1 MLSNSTDRVNN
12 LLNQL
17 AYVNIKDNWKP
28 GENLIDV
35 VRRSGGGE
43 LADQLEE
50 AGLSN
55 LVIKDY
61 ANENTT
67 NGFGGIAFA
76 DVTTG
81 ETGISFR
88 GTQDMNDWL
97 DNASTAVTG
106 DSAQAQRALEFYRKN
121 RSSGGEVFLYGHS
134 KGGELAA
141 QVYAQYYREIAAAH
155 VINPQPIDWA
165 KLTPQQ
171 KAAFNNGKFDAVV
184 VDGDFVW
191 LLGGVPYKVRIIEN
205 NKSQNGIVGP
215 HDLKSATYDE
225 NGRAVIETDPY
236 KDYKGQGVLGFSLN
250 SIITAVQGGYR
261 FISSLFLKA
270 EFVTRDFSERSK
282 QQLLNLVSEV
292 ENEKWCDFTD
302 WVGDRW
308 YDFEGWIGSL
318 DIRRYI
324 NNVNEYHK
332 KVIDKNN
339 TSKETIEK
347 IFAEVTAIDTSY
359 GTIFGN
365 ILQQQKNIQQY
376 IRELGEIIYP
386 ANGRFTAS
394 GMSSLDNLLGNIT
407 AQRMECF
414 RDQLVQDIDG
424 RVVINEE
431 LLYEYVKKNPAQ
443 ISDAEKAV
451 LLDTISLLKDTVAVY
466 ETLASVGTDELGA
479 DILNYVRWISDS
491 TEFESFT
498 AVSAHYND
506 IYVNLLNYMQE
517 QSEDANTFAASLLTA
532 GIGESTLTLLGVETY
547 ENLKEIFGKNSNLKV
562 YLAKYESEH
571 SEQYFLKL
579 EESEKLSL
587 KASGKFKNL
596 SDALKDKDDQLS
608 DYLKDKGLFK
618 EDKDTHYYKDGKEI
632 DEAEAPSFYKR
643 QVTLAEIKK
652 EAKAKVSIYEGKFDT
667 PLGGELS
674 VTVGEAEAHANIA
687 GGLYVVGK
695 KGERVFSPG
704 VSAEIGASVTAL
716 QLDYENQLLGDEM
729 LGLNVDGSVVVGEAS
744 AKASGEINFMGK
756 DKDGNIVFDPQVNV
770 GVKAEAV
777 AFKAEGSAGVNVLGG
792 EVGVKGSVKV
802 GVGVN
807 ADVGYKDGVFKCEL
821 GASLGIGFDVG
832 FEVDVGGMVNT
843 VADAASS
850 AWNGI
855 KDGWNK
861 FWGGW

>member
-1 MLSNSTDRVNN
+1 MLSNSTDKVNN

-205 NKSQNGIVGP
+205 NKSQTGIVGP

-225 NGRAVIETDPY
+225 NGRAVIETEPY

-250 SIITAVQGGYR
+250 SIITSVQGGYK

-365 ILQQQKNIQQY
+365 ILQQQKNVQQY

-394 GMSSLDNLLGNIT
+394 GMSSLDNLLSNIAT
-407 AQRMECF
+407 QKMECF

-431 LLYEYVKKNPAQ
+431 LLYEYIKKNPAQ

-491 TEFESFT
+491 ADFESFT
-498 AVSAHYND
+498 GVSAHYND
-506 IYVNLLNYMQE
+506 IYINLLNYMKE
-517 QSEDANTFAASLLTA
+517 QGEDSNTFAASLLTA
-532 GIGESTLTLLGVETY
+532 GIGESTITLIGVETY
-547 ENLKEIFGKNSNLKV
+547 ENLKDIFGTDSFSG

-571 SEQYFLKL
+571 SEQYFAKL
-579 EESEKLSL
+579 EASEKDSF
-587 KASGKFKNL
+587 KSSGKFNNAKDAIEDKLKKKGWL
-596 SDALKDKDDQLS
+596 SEDDDTTYYDKDGNVIKE
-608 DYLKDKGLFK
+608 KD
-618 EDKDTHYYKDGKEI
+618 
-632 DEAEAPSFYKR
+632 APTFMKR
-643 QVTLAEIKK
+643 KMTLAEVKK
-652 EAKAKVSIYEGKFDT
+652 QVSASASIYSGTFDV
-667 PLGGELS
+667 GENGEVS
-674 VTVGEAEAHANIA
+674 VTVGEAEAHASIS
-687 GGLYVVGK
+687 GGFYVVGADGEK
-695 KGERVFSPG
+695 KFSPG
-704 VSAEIGASVTAL
+704 VKAEVGASVTAL
-716 QLDYENQLLGDEM
+716 EIDWEQQWLGDENF
-729 LGLNVDGSVVVGEAS
+729 GLNSDVTVTAGKAS
-744 AKASGEINFMGK
+744 A
-756 DKDGNIVFDPQVNV
+756 Q
-770 GVKAEAV
+770 AEAV
-777 AFKAEGSAGVNVLGG
+777 AQIYGEDGKLNPQFGAGVSAELIGGELEGSVGVNVLGG
-792 EVGVKGSVKV
+792 EIGVKGSVNY
-802 GVGVN
+802 GIGAH
-807 ADVGYKDGVFKCEL
+807 ADVGYKDGVFKCDI
-821 GASLGIGFDVG
+821 GASLGVGVSLG

-850 AWNGI
+850 AWEGI
-855 KDGWNK
+855 KSGWNS
-861 FWGGW
+861 FWSGW